1 MIYVDM
7 TGRCGNQFFQ
17 YAFARK
23 LMLLNPS
30 QPLHINF
37 YNVERWRKKLND
49 DTFSDQL
56 QYFNVLLYSSAL
68 TQEDAVTKYGSI
80 KQRKAF
86 KNYQLKR
93 KIANKFKIKSIH
105 KLALH
110 SLNKNSI
117 YREDE
122 CKDNILLPAK
132 TDNIFIKGYFEDPKY
147 FDDIRDI
154 LLKEFTPIY
163 PRKDKNKELY
173 EIIDARE
180 SVCVSFRVWNDISDN
195 AKETKHR
202 AVCDDKY
209 YRAAILKMKELHPD
223 AVFIVFSNDVQWVKD
238 NFEFPGEVHFENGTD
253 EIWEKMRLM
262 YSCKHFI
269 MSTSTFCW
277 WAQYLCRNDKKTV
290 IAPDRWTNGDIT
302 PSKLLL
308 DDWIK
313 I

>member
-56 QYFNVLLYSSAL
+56 QYFNVLPYSSAL
-68 TQEDAVTKYGSI
+68 TQEDAVTKYGSV

-132 TDNIFIKGYFEDPKY
+132 TENVFIKGYFENPEY

-154 LLKEFTPIY
+154 LLKEFTPKM
-163 PRKDKNKELY
+163 PQPEKNTGLY
-173 EIIDARE
+173 DIINKRE
-180 SVCVSFRVWNDISDN
+180 SVCISFRRWSEVSDN
-195 AKETKHR
+195 VAKER
-202 AVCDDKY
+202 DVCSKEY
-209 YRAAILKMKELHPD
+209 YEKAIEEMHNLFPD
-223 AVFIVFSNDVQWVKD
+223 CAFVVFSNDIEWVKN
-238 NFEFPGEVHFENGTD
+238 NFEFKYETIFEDGTD
-253 EIWEKMRLM
+253 EIWEKLRLM

-277 WAQYLCRNDKKTV
+277 WAQYLCRNNKKTV
-290 IAPDRWTNGDIT
+290 IAPNRWTNDDSK
-302 PSKLLL
+302 PSKLLS